1 MQSFGRLRPV
11 PHAAVVDL
19 FHRHERL
26 PDAPRPLLPLGCG
39 RSYGDVC
46 LNEGGTL
53 LRTRR
58 LDRFIALDRTT
69 GTLQCEAGVLLK
81 DILDLAVPRG
91 FFLPVTPGTRL
102 VTVGGAVANDVHGKN
117 HHVAGS
123 FGHHVTRLELLRSTG
138 ERLVCSRDEHP
149 DLFRATIGGLGLTGL
164 ITWAE
169 IRLTPIANAHMV
181 VEKTRFHDL
190 EEYFHL
196 NDSAG
201 REWPY
206 TVAWFDCRS
215 RKGRGVF
222 LRGRHAPD
230 TRGLPPWR
238 DPVRRLPVTPPVSLV
253 RPTTVRLFN
262 FLYYRRPLAAGPRP
276 VHHVPFFYPLDGVLD
291 WNRAYGPR
299 GFYQYQCV
307 LPPGSAL
314 EALRDLLGII
324 GRRREGSFLAVL
336 KTFGDQEPAGMLS
349 FARPGTTLALDFAN
363 RGERT
368 LRLFDEMDAVVRAAG
383 GALNPSKDARM
394 PGEMFRQS
402 FPAWEEFRR
411 FVDPGFSSSFWRRV
425 MAGVDGHARE

>member
-1 MQSFGRLRPV
+1 MTVQSFGRLRAV

-19 FHRHERL
+19 FHRNEPL

-53 LRTRR
+53 LRTLR

-69 GTLQCEAGVLLK
+69 GTLRCEAGLLLK

-102 VTVGGAVANDVHGKN
+102 VTVGGAIANDVHGKN

-123 FGHHVTRLELLRSTG
+123 FGRHVIRLEVLRSTG
-138 ERLVCSRDEHP
+138 ERLVCSRDEHS

-169 IRLTPIANAHMV
+169 VRLIPIANPFMV
-181 VEKTRFHDL
+181 VEQVRFHDL
-190 EEYFHL
+190 KEYFEL
-196 NDSAG
+196 NDTAG
-201 REWPY
+201 RDWPY
-206 TVAWFDCRS
+206 TVAWFDCGG
-215 RKGRGVF
+215 RKGRGIF
-222 LRGRHAPD
+222 MRGRHAPD
-230 TRGLPPWR
+230 TTGLPPWR
-238 DPVRRLPVTPPVSLV
+238 DRARRLPVTPPVSLF
-253 RPTTVRLFN
+253 RPTTVRLIN
-262 FLYYRRPLAAGPRP
+262 YVYYHRPLATGPRLVP
-276 VHHVPFFYPLDGVLD
+276 HVPFFYPLDGVLD

-307 LPPGSAL
+307 LPPASAL
-314 EALRDLLGII
+314 EALRDLLDIL

-336 KTFGDQEPAGMLS
+336 KTFGDHEPAGMLS

-368 LRLFDEMDAVVRAAG
+368 LRLFEELDAVVRAAG

-394 PGEMFRQS
+394 PGEMFRRA
-402 FPAWEEFRR
+402 FPAWEAFRR
-411 FVDPGFSSSFWRRV
+411 FRDPGFSSSFWRRV
-425 MAGVDGHARE
+425 TGES

>member
-1 MQSFGRLRPV
+1 MTVQSFGRLRAV

-19 FHRHERL
+19 FHRHEPL

-53 LRTRR
+53 VRTRR
-58 LDRFIALDRTT
+58 LDRFIAFDPAT
-69 GTLQCEAGVLLK
+69 GLLACEAGVLLK
-81 DILDLAVPRG
+81 DLLDWSVPRG

-123 FGHHVTRLELLRSTG
+123 FGHHVTRLEVLRSTG
-138 ERLVCSRDEHP
+138 ERVVCSRDEHP

-169 IRLTPIANAHMV
+169 VRLIPIANAFMV
-181 VEKTRFHDL
+181 VERTRFHDL
-190 EEYFHL
+190 TEYFEL

-206 TVAWFDCRS
+206 TVAWFDCGS
-215 RKGRGVF
+215 RRGRGVF
-222 LRGRHAPD
+222 LRGRHAPM
-230 TRGLPPWR
+230 TPGLPSWR
-238 DPVRRLPVTPPVSLV
+238 ERSRRFPVTPPFSLI
-253 RPTTVRLFN
+253 RPVTVRLFN
-262 FLYYRRPLAAGPRP
+262 FFYYHLSSGSGPRLM
-276 VHHVPFFYPLDGVLD
+276 HHVPFFYPLDGVGD

-307 LPPGSAL
+307 LPPATAL
-314 EALRDLLGII
+314 DGLRDLLDII
-324 GRRREGSFLAVL
+324 RRRREGSFLAVL
-336 KTFGDQEPAGMLS
+336 KTFGDHEPPGMLS

-368 LRLFDEMDAVVRAAG
+368 LRLFDDLDAVVRTAG

-394 PGEMFRQS
+394 PGEMFRAA
-402 FPAWEEFRR
+402 FPAWEAFRR
-411 FVDPGFSSSFWRRV
+411 FMDPGFSSSFWRRV
-425 MAGVDGHARE
+425 TGGQGDPD